1 MKHDLNS
8 SKTRA
13 EAYKPERPN
22 HVRTAGKTLFFML
35 IYHAVSWLFYT
46 IFLSNSVEHLM
57 VEDELGTRIWW
68 TMFVFSVA
76 TLLVIAVVMAV
87 FYLKNGDRKR
97 AFLAATSE
105 EVRGTENVA
114 EGVARYRK
122 LAIVESLACTLS
134 TGILWMIPTI
144 FYTISLSMSG
154 IGFGYAGAWG
164 LEQFF
169 VGFIGLCEPFQN
181 AWIGLALGLGIMFAF
196 TFFVRIYAHKTWAE
210 NRIRR

>member
-1 MKHDLNS
+1 MKQNYT
-8 SKTRA
+8 SKPQAPT
-13 EAYKPERPN
+13 YTPEKIN
-22 HVRTAGKTLFFML
+22 HVRTAIRHLFFIL
-35 IYHAVSWLFYT
+35 IYHAVTWLFYT
-46 IFLSNSVEHLM
+46 LFLSNSVEQLM
-57 VEDELGTRIWW
+57 VRDGLSTRIRW
-68 TMFVFSVA
+68 TMFAFGLVSV
-76 TLLVIAVVMAV
+76 LVIATVVAV
-87 FYLKNGDRKR
+87 FYLKDSERKR
-97 AFLAATSE
+97 AFLAATSVE
-105 EVRGTENVA
+105 IRGAENVA
-114 EGVARYRK
+114 EGIARYRK

-196 TFFVRIYAHKTWAE
+196 TYFVRIYAHKTWAE

>member
-1 MKHDLNS
+1 MKHNYT
-8 SKTRA
+8 SKPQAPT
-13 EAYKPERPN
+13 YTPEKTN
-22 HVRTAGKTLFFML
+22 HVRTAIRHLFFIL
-35 IYHAVSWLFYT
+35 IYHAVTWLFYT
-46 IFLSNSVEHLM
+46 LFLSNSVEQLM
-57 VEDELGTRIWW
+57 VRDGLSTRIRW
-68 TMFVFSVA
+68 TMFVFGLVSVLIIA
-76 TLLVIAVVMAV
+76 TVVAV
-87 FYLKNGDRKR
+87 FYLKDSERKR
-97 AFLAATSE
+97 AFLAATSVE
-105 EVRGTENVA
+105 IRGAENVA

>member
-68 TMFVFSVA
+68 TMFGFSVA

-87 FYLKNGDRKR
+87 FYLKDGDRKR

-122 LAIVESLACTLS
+122 LALTEALVCTLS
-134 TGILWMIPTI
+134 TGALWMIPTI
-144 FYTISLSMSG
+144 FYTISLSTAG
-154 IGFGYAGAWG
+154 IGFGYASAWG
-164 LEQFF
+164 LEKFF

-181 AWIGLALGLGIMFAF
+181 PWLGLLIGLAIL
-196 TFFVRIYAHKTWAE
+196 FVFHYFGRLHAHKKWTE

>member
-1 MKHDLNS
+1 MKQNYT
-8 SKTRA
+8 SKPQTPT
-13 EAYKPERPN
+13 YTPEKIN
-22 HVRTAGKTLFFML
+22 HVRTAIRHLFFIL
-35 IYHAVSWLFYT
+35 IYHAVTWLFYT
-46 IFLSNSVEHLM
+46 LFLSNSVEQLM
-57 VEDELGTRIWW
+57 VRDGLSTRIRW
-68 TMFVFSVA
+68 TMFVFGLVSVLIIA
-76 TLLVIAVVMAV
+76 TVVAV
-87 FYLKNGDRKR
+87 FYLKDSERKR
-97 AFLAATSE
+97 AFLAATSVE
-105 EVRGTENVA
+105 IRGAENVA

>member
-1 MKHDLNS
+1 MKQNYT
-8 SKTRA
+8 SKPQTPT
-13 EAYKPERPN
+13 YTPKKTN
-22 HVRTAGKTLFFML
+22 HVRTAIRHLFFIL
-35 IYHAVSWLFYT
+35 IYHAVTWLFYT
-46 IFLSNSVEHLM
+46 LFLSNSVEQLM
-57 VEDELGTRIWW
+57 VRDGLSTRIRW
-68 TMFVFSVA
+68 TMFVFGLVSVLIIA
-76 TLLVIAVVMAV
+76 TVVAV
-87 FYLKNGDRKR
+87 FYLKDSERKR
-97 AFLAATSE
+97 AFLAATSVE
-105 EVRGTENVA
+105 IRGAENVA

-196 TFFVRIYAHKTWAE
+196 TYFVRIYAHKTWAE